1 MQSGGLF
8 LAVERAHLV
17 LAPHE
22 GNGTNRDAARGGLE
36 RRPPNSGGEAQQ
48 IAVRVSER
56 ELPKPDL
63 AVISTIPAFLDG
75 HLWDKSS
82 CENPF
87 VERRR
92 VRHCDLEI
100 YAPTVR
106 IFERC
111 KAKASARTRR
121 FFQHQV
127 RIVESEISESLLVA
141 DIQDREAYEID
152 IELQRSAQIAHI
164 EFGNEARA
172 CQLAR
177 PCKRETAR
185 TLRSARLC

>member
-1 MQSGGLF
+1 VQSGGLF
-8 LAVERAHLV
+8 LAVERACFVLV
-17 LAPHE
+17 PHE

-63 AVISTIPAFLDG
+63 AVISTIPALFDW
-75 HLWDKSS
+75 HMWDKSC
-82 CENPF
+82 CEDPCI
-87 VERRR
+87 ECRR
-92 VRHCDLEI
+92 VRHRDLEV

-106 IFERC
+106 IFERR

-127 RIVESEISESLLVA
+127 RLVEGEISESLLVA
-141 DIQDREAYEID
+141 DI
-152 IELQRSAQIAHI
+152 
-164 EFGNEARA
+164 
-172 CQLAR
+172 
-177 PCKRETAR
+177 
-185 TLRSARLC
+185 